1 MATGFT
7 LRAHRRVKTRC
18 VLHYISP
25 HVSGTGIVHDVSLAG
40 GRVVGDQHVTQG
52 DILSLRIF
60 LPLTPDPIQIE
71 FATVQWVKGRE
82 FGLNIVD
89 LNPLAATAITA
100 FIQTAVEPI
109 HTNEH
114 TGSPH
119 NG

>member
-1 MATGFT
+1 MATGFI
-7 LRAHRRVKTRC
+7 LPAHRCIKTRC
-18 VLHYISP
+18 VLHHLSP
-25 HVSGTGIVHDVSLAG
+25 HVSGTIIVHDLSLAG

-52 DILSLRIF
+52 DIRSLRTF
-60 LPLTPDPIQIE
+60 LPLTPDHIQIE

-89 LNPLAATAITA
+89 LNPLAATTITA
-100 FIQTAVEPI
+100 FIHTAVEPI
-109 HTNEH
+109 HANDH